1 MSGSHSATGDCSMKK
16 KVQPAERI
24 VKTTLRVP
32 YSLWTSAR
40 IRALEEGIPVQDL
53 VVRAISEYVKKGGR
67 S

>member
-1 MSGSHSATGDCSMKK
+1 MKK
-16 KVQPAERI
+16 KAQPGERI

-32 YSLWTSAR
+32 HSLWTRAR

-53 VVRAISEYVKKGGR
+53 AVRAISEYVKKGGR

>member
-1 MSGSHSATGDCSMKK
+1 MQKPTENE
-16 KVQPAERI
+16 ERI

-32 YSLWTSAR
+32 QTLWTKAR

-53 VVRAISEYVKKGGR
+53 VAKAISEYVKKGTR